1 MKSAFSLLRNRNLLL
16 LGLVSLFTDLS
27 SQMIYPYL
35 PLLLTELGAN
45 KSVIGLIEGIAEATA
60 ALLKSVSG
68 RLADRSGRRK
78 GFVLGGYSLSAFA
91 KPALYLAAAW
101 WQVLA
106 VRFLDRTG
114 KALRNPARDALI
126 AGSVPAADRGSA
138 FGLHRAMDRIGALGG
153 PLLALAVLAAWPGD
167 LRMVFLW
174 SAVPAFIAVALIPF
188 VREAAAAARQ
198 PAAGPSGTRILLG
211 SRPFRLFLLANLLF
225 SLGNASEAF
234 LILKAEESG
243 VPPLH
248 LPLLWVMYNAVCVL
262 LAPAMGRLS
271 DRIGRM
277 RVILISFAWFSGV
290 YALFGSADQAWQI
303 WMLFALYGVYY
314 GLSDGVYRAYLAD
327 LAAPELRASAY
338 GLFST
343 ATGLA
348 LLPASLLMG
357 TLWDQYGSQIAFYA
371 AAGCS
376 AAGMLVM
383 WLGVQQGSE
392 TAS

>member
-1 MKSAFSLLRNRNLLL
+1 M
-16 LGLVSLFTDLS
+16 
-27 SQMIYPYL
+27 
-35 PLLLTELGAN
+35 
-45 KSVIGLIEGIAEATA
+45 IGLIEGIAEATA

-78 GFVLGGYSLSAFA
+78 GFVLGGYSLSALA
-91 KPALYLAAAW
+91 QPALYLAAAW

-138 FGLHRAMDRIGALGG
+138 FGLHRAMDRMGALGG
-153 PLLALAVLAAWPGD
+153 PLLALAVLAVWPGE

-188 VREAAAAARQ
+188 VREAAAAGR
-198 PAAGPSGTRILLG
+198 PSAAGPSGSRTLLA
-211 SRPFRLFLLANLLF
+211 SKPFRLFLLANLFF

-262 LAPAMGRLS
+262 LAPVMGRLS
-271 DRIGRM
+271 DRIGRL
-277 RVILISFAWFSGV
+277 RVILLSFAWFSGV
-290 YALFGSADQAWQI
+290 YALFGSAGQAWQI
-303 WMLFALYGVYY
+303 WVLFALYGVYY

-327 LAAPELRASAY
+327 LTVPELRASAY

-357 TLWDQYGSQIAFYA
+357 TLWDQYGSQTAFYA

-392 TAS
+392 PAS